1 MGIRILPN
9 TSLAHIALRE
19 KVISSDDGML
29 KPVYYISPSV
39 DKQWMEATLTEAFA
53 DMKHCV
59 FPPDAFDNSL
69 RILHKLGYSGTLWDL
84 LRPGENPRLK
94 KRHAAQ

>member
-9 TSLAHIALRE
+9 TSLAQIALRE
-19 KVISSDDGML
+19 NIISSDNGML
-29 KPVYYISPSV
+29 KPVYYISPFV
-39 DKQWMEATLTEAFA
+39 DKHWMEETLTRAFA

-59 FPPDAFDNSL
+59 FPPDSFDNSL

-84 LRPGENPRLK
+84 LRPGENLKLK